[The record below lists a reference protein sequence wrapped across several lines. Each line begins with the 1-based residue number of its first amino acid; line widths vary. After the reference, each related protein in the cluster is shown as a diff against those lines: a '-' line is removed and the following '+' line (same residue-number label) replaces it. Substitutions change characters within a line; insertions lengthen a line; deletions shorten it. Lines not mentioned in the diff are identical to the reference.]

1 METRD
6 HRSHDNWGSTESLD
20 STGKR
25 KSFHRLCERFAEK
38 TSMQGIPYINSA
50 KLPVARILWTLLLLG
65 AVGGMIYHLY
75 YLFDNFLQFPKITK
89 IELGFN
95 NLRFPDVTVCNVNI
109 IKQRSLQYLDESD
122 ELVTLIEALKPEN
135 VAPDMFPGQ
144 GQNSGSDCQQPG
156 NNCPTDH
163 TQSTT
168 NQRSRTSTNQRT
180 QTTDSGPTE
189 SPTTAQENNSTRP
202 PRPNSTPPQAN
213 STDSQGRPPPPRV
226 CMIKRH
232 TVKSVLSGHSKID
245 KTEVLK
251 TNSSLTK
258 VGGIAECSLGAFCNT
273 FELY

>member
-75 YLFDNFLQFPKITK
+75 YLFDNFLLFPKITK

-109 IKQRSLQYLDESD
+109 IKQRNLQYLDESN

-168 NQRSRTSTNQRT
+168 NQRSRTSTNQQT
-180 QTTDSGPTE
+180 QTTVSGPTE
-189 SPTTAQENNSTRP
+189 SPITAQENNSTRP
-202 PRPNSTPPQAN
+202 PRPNSTPTQAN
-213 STDSQGRPPPPRV
+213 STDSQGRPPGVPPPRV

-232 TVKSVLSGHSKID
+232 TVEPVLNGHSKID
-245 KTEVLK
+245 KTEVLRM
-251 TNSSLTK
+251 
-258 VGGIAECSLGAFCNT
+258 
-273 FELY
+273 Y